1 MKLPVFTY
9 LFFVLCIGGFIPHG
23 YAQKENP
30 DSVLNA
36 NMTALTKPD
45 NIYFDGLKAKM
56 QNDPKQALALFEQFV
71 ALRPQ
76 VSAGYYELSKL
87 YYNDKKADKAEANIK
102 KAISIDPGNK
112 WYNEQYASIL
122 AENGNFIAAA
132 DIIAALCKSE
142 PDDEE
147 YPKMAAEYFER
158 AKKYDEA
165 VRYLDMALQH
175 DPDDEEM
182 QSHKVQL
189 YLELNNADKAAE
201 VISQLLAKDPHNGR
215 YYKWL
220 GDVYD
225 MNKMPKKAA
234 EVYERA
240 TKALPDDPQ
249 VQLGIAG
256 HYLNLGD
263 TARYVT
269 SIEKAI
275 VNADLDAQ
283 SQMEQ
288 VGVYIQTLPN
298 DSVVRSHGLSM
309 LQRIT
314 TQHPNDPQVLS
325 VYGEFLDWNGKRD
338 SAVLAYKK
346 SLDIKPGDFDTWKKL
361 LDDYTDK
368 PSADSL
374 VKYTEKAIRL
384 FPNQAIVSYYSAIGY
399 TNRKDY
405 SRAIKAVN
413 RAIDIQPETNKAAI
427 ADMYAL
433 LADIYHTTKQDD
445 LSDNAFEKGLSID
458 PTNSGILNNY
468 SYYLSERGTKL
479 DEAEKLSKRSLDV
492 RPAEPT
498 YLDTYGWILY
508 KKGNYDKAKAF
519 VQKAIDLAGPNADA
533 TLYDHLGD
541 IYFKL
546 NNKDKAAEYW
556 KKSKEKGGDD
566 PQLDKKISE
575 GKLYE

>member
-1 MKLPVFTY
+1 MPR
-9 LFFVLCIGGFIPHG
+9 G

-56 QNDPKQALALFEQFV
+56 QNDPKHAMELFEEFV

-87 YYNDKKADKAEANIK
+87 YYNEKKTDKAEANIK
-102 KAISIDPGNK
+102 KAIAIDPDNK
-112 WYNEQYASIL
+112 WYKEQYASIL
-122 AENGNFIAAA
+122 AENGSFLDAAK
-132 DIIAALCKSE
+132 IIGDLCKSE
-142 PDDEE
+142 PGDEE
-147 YPKMAAEYFER
+147 YPKMAAEYYER
-158 AKKYDEA
+158 AKKYEEA
-165 VRYLDMALQH
+165 AKYLDIALNH
-175 DPDDEEM
+175 DPDDEEV

-189 YLELNNADKAAE
+189 YLEMNNADKAAE
-201 VISQLLAKDPHNGR
+201 VINQLLARDPHNGR

-220 GDVYD
+220 GDLYD
-225 MNKMPKKAA
+225 VNKMPQKAA
-234 EVYERA
+234 ETYDKA
-240 TKALPDDPQ
+240 LKALPDDPQ
-249 VQLGIAG
+249 VQIGLAG
-256 HYLNLGD
+256 HFLNMGD
-263 TARYVT
+263 TAKYLT
-269 SIEKAI
+269 NIEKAI
-275 VNADLDAQ
+275 VNPDLDVQ
-283 SQMEQ
+283 SQMDQ

-298 DSVVRSHGLSM
+298 DSVVRSHGLTM

-314 TQHPNDPQVLS
+314 AQHPNDAQVLS
-325 VYGEFLDWNGKRD
+325 VYGEFLDWNNKRD
-338 SAVLAYKK
+338 SAVWAYKR

-368 PSADSL
+368 QGADSL
-374 VKYTEKAIRL
+374 IKYTEKAIRL

-399 TNRKDY
+399 SNKKDY
-405 SRAIKAVN
+405 PRAIKAVN
-413 RAIDIQPETNKAAI
+413 RAIDIQPESNKPAI
-427 ADMYAL
+427 AEMYAL
-433 LADIYHTTKQDD
+433 LADIYHSTKQDD
-445 LSDNAFEKGLSID
+445 LSDKAFEKGLSLD
-458 PTNSGILNNY
+458 PLNSGILNNY
-468 SYYLSERGTKL
+468 SYYLSERGKKL
-479 DEAEKLSKRSLDV
+479 DEAEKLSKRSLEI
-492 RPAEPT
+492 RPSEAT
-498 YLDTYGWILY
+498 YLDTYGWIEY
-508 KKGNYDKAKAF
+508 KKGEYEKAKTF

-546 NNKDKAAEYW
+546 NNKEKAEENW

>member
-1 MKLPVFTY
+1 MKLSVFTY
-9 LFFVLCIGGFIPHG
+9 LIFVLCIGGIVPHG

-45 NIYFDGLKAKM
+45 NIYFEGLKAKM

-71 ALRPQ
+71 ALRPD

-87 YYNDKKADKAEANIK
+87 YYNDKKADKAEASIK
-102 KAISIDPGNK
+102 KAISIEPANK
-112 WYNEQYASIL
+112 WYKEQYATIL
-122 AENGNFIAAA
+122 AENGSFVEAAN
-132 DIIAALCKSE
+132 IITELCKSE

-158 AKKYDEA
+158 AKKYEEA
-165 VRYLDMALQH
+165 VKYLDMALQH

-201 VISQLLAKDPHNGR
+201 VINQLLAKDPHNGR

-225 MNKMPKKAA
+225 INKMPKKAA
-234 EVYERA
+234 EVYDRA
-240 TKALPDDPQ
+240 AKALPGDPQ

-263 TARYVT
+263 TASYVT
-269 SIEKAI
+269 NIEKAI
-275 VNADLDAQ
+275 VNPDLDAQ

-298 DSVVRSHGLSM
+298 DSVVRSHGLGM
-309 LQRIT
+309 LRNLSL
-314 TQHPNDPQVLS
+314 QHPSDPQVLS
-325 VYGEFLDWNGKRD
+325 VYGEFMDWNGKRD
-338 SAVLAYKK
+338 SAVWAYKR
-346 SLDIKPGDFDTWKKL
+346 SLEIKPGDFDTWKKL

-368 PSADSL
+368 QSADSL

-384 FPNQAIVSYYSAIGY
+384 FPNQAIVNYYSAIGY
-399 TNRKDY
+399 FNRKDY
-405 SRAIKAVN
+405 QKAVKAVN
-413 RAIDIQPETNKAAI
+413 RAIDVQPETNKAAI
-427 ADMYAL
+427 AEMYAL
-433 LADIYHTTKQDD
+433 LADIYHTTRQDD
-445 LSDNAFEKGLSID
+445 LSDEAFEKGLSID
-458 PTNSGILNNY
+458 PTNAGILNNY
-468 SYYLSERGTKL
+468 SYYLSERGKKL
-479 DEAEKLSKRSLDV
+479 DEAEKLSKRSLDL

-498 YLDTYGWILY
+498 YLDTYGWIEY
-508 KKGNYDKAKAF
+508 KKGNYDKAKTF
-519 VQKAIDLAGPNADA
+519 VQKAIDLGGANADA

-541 IYFKL
+541 IYYKL
-546 NNKDKAAEYW
+546 NNKDKAEEYW